1 MTKLFLI
8 FMAFS
13 LHPVA
18 WAVNDPVRLKNF
30 REIYESYAQI
40 TGVDSKDADL
50 LELYKLNVDRLP
62 KLGVAGELS
71 SNVVLA
77 TTELAGAFCKKAL
90 DKEKALPRGERNLY
104 GLADLTRGPEQFTE
118 YLKGVIVNRFAE
130 QFWQRQ
136 ATDSEKQVFSK
147 SISKMTEKDPE
158 DEAQTG
164 NILHVLCATFGTS
177 LAFLT
182 K

>member
-1 MTKLFLI
+1 MKKIITLLI
-8 FMAFS
+8 LS
-13 LHPVA
+13 LCTSIA
-18 WAVNDPVRLKNF
+18 GAVNDPVRLKNF

-104 GLADLTRGPEQFTE
+104 GPADLTRGPEQFTE

-136 ATDSEKQVFSK
+136 ATDSEKLVFSK
-147 SISKMTEKDPE
+147 AISKMTEKDPE
-158 DEAQTG
+158 DAAQTG